1 MASSIV
7 PVELSNSACEI
18 EFSTRH
24 VPNERTG
31 KMERERK
38 RERER

>member
-1 MASSIV
+1 LPSKTRERREGIF
-7 PVELSNSACEI
+7 I
-18 EFSTRH
+18 EREKES
-24 VPNERTG
+24 ERGKEG